1 MKWKT
6 WQQENVTL
14 KKQSNLTQNEFINVA
29 RYEINGLPPKD
40 KEDFYR
46 L

>member
-14 KKQSNLTQNEFINVA
+14 KKQSNLITQDELRNVA
-29 RYEINGLPPKD
+29 RDEMHEVGNYI
-40 KEDFYR
+40 YTT
-46 L
+46 